1 MDLRDRR
8 ARNWRQVESLE
19 QFCKR
24 FPEDPGDRGFDFRR
38 RKRRHPVLQERELVG
53 DVGRQQIAPRRQHLA
68 ELDEDWAQVLE
79 RASKA
84 HRARRAEVTPE
95 ERPADDR
102 PEQAQPR
109 VVEREVVETVL
120 ERDDDNPGEATKP
133 HRLF

>member
-1 MDLRDRR
+1 MSAGNR
-8 ARNWRQVESLE
+8 
-19 QFCKR
+19 
-24 FPEDPGDRGFDFRR
+24 
-38 RKRRHPVLQERELVG
+38 
-53 DVGRQQIAPRRQHLA
+53 RQQIAPRRQHLA
-68 ELDEDWAQVLE
+68 ELDEDRAQVLE

-95 ERPADDR
+95 ERSADHR
-102 PEQAQPR
+102 AEQAQPR